1 VPNPVLEH
9 LLFEF
14 KSGETLALELGVS
27 RAAVHKAIYALE
39 GVGIPLERSRAG
51 YRLKPGTPAK
61 HLLEPQLKGSFGHEY
76 SYLGSVDSTQN
87 ALRVQAE
94 AGTLEGAVILS
105 ETQTGGRGR
114 RGRKWQS
121 PPGMGLYFSLLL
133 RPNLALER
141 LPLISLAAGVA
152 LAEVCVH
159 GQLKWPNDLLAS
171 DGRKLAGIL
180 LEGDIRGEE
189 LRYVLLGI
197 GLNIHQTNS
206 LQSQSPNLSAT
217 RSAALDEF
225 QPVSRLELLCDLL
238 EALERWVYAPPERIL
253 HAWKACSC
261 TLGREVR
268 LPGST
273 ELTSPRVGIAK
284 DLDSSGALLVE
295 VDGQL
300 ERISAGDVELVGV
313 LGNSLE

>member
-1 VPNPVLEH
+1 MPTALLEH
-9 LLFEF
+9 LNFEF

-27 RAAVHKAIYALE
+27 RAAVHKAIHALE
-39 GVGIPLERSRAG
+39 GSGIPLEHSRAG

-61 HLLEPQLKGSFGHEY
+61 HLLEPQLKGRFGREY

-87 ALRVQAE
+87 ALRVKAE
-94 AGTLEGAVILS
+94 AGELEGAVVLS

-114 RGRKWQS
+114 RGRPWQS
-121 PPGMGLYFSLLL
+121 PPGVGLYFSLLL
-133 RPNLALER
+133 RPHLALER

-152 LAEVCVH
+152 LAEVCVP
-159 GQLKWPNDLLAS
+159 GQLKWPNDLLAP

-197 GLNIHQTNS
+197 GLNVHATNA
-206 LQSQSPNLSAT
+206 LKGWSAT
-217 RSAALDEF
+217 LDEF
-225 QPVSRLELLCDLL
+225 QPVHRLKLLSDLL
-238 EALERWVYAPPERIL
+238 EALERWVYTPPERIL

-261 TLGREVR
+261 TLGREVK
-268 LPGST
+268 LPNLT
-273 ELTSPRVGIAK
+273 EAGELGSPRGGIAR

-295 VDGQL
+295 VNGVL

-313 LGNSLE
+313 L

>member
-1 VPNPVLEH
+1 MPTALLEH
-9 LLFEF
+9 LNFEF

-27 RAAVHKAIYALE
+27 RAAVHKAIHALE
-39 GVGIPLERSRAG
+39 GSGIPLEHSRAG

-61 HLLEPQLKGSFGHEY
+61 HLLEPQLKGRFGREY

-87 ALRVQAE
+87 ALRVKAE
-94 AGTLEGAVILS
+94 AGELEGAVVLS

-114 RGRKWQS
+114 RGRPWQS
-121 PPGMGLYFSLLL
+121 PPGVGLYFSLLL
-133 RPNLALER
+133 RPHLALER

-152 LAEVCVH
+152 LAEVCVP
-159 GQLKWPNDLLAS
+159 GQLKWPNDLLAP

-197 GLNIHQTNS
+197 GLNVHATNA
-206 LQSQSPNLSAT
+206 LKGWSAT
-217 RSAALDEF
+217 LDEF
-225 QPVSRLELLCDLL
+225 QPVHRLKLLSDLL

-261 TLGREVR
+261 TLGREVK
-268 LPGST
+268 LPNLT
-273 ELTSPRVGIAK
+273 EAGELGSPRVGIAR

-295 VDGQL
+295 VNGVL

-313 LGNSLE
+313 L